1 MRLRQ
6 IKLIAA
12 TAALSVI
19 CAVQASEPARP
30 YTFFTVDI
38 PGSLSTTVFGI
49 NSNRDIVGAFE
60 TPFPPEFGLSS
71 ELRWNHG
78 FVLRD
83 GNLTIVDAPQSIL
96 TQLRGI
102 NADGD
107 IVGTYIPLQNAGTPG
122 GGFRG
127 LVIRN
132 GGDLTPL
139 DFKPAH
145 LNTNLIRISSNGT
158 IVGCYHDD
166 GIDSGPQDSMHG
178 VMIDNK
184 GIMTAI
190 DDEIPGVQFGSNM
203 FTGTTDNGKRKSGF
217 MFDHSPSFNRSRGY
231 EITDGKFAFFD
242 VPGSKYTQAWDIN
255 PSGDIVGMYGD
266 GDVVADSNLRAHGF
280 LKSNDTYQ
288 SIEYP
293 GMIDTRAFGINP
305 ARDIVGTYQTED
317 GHSHGF
323 VAIVEPYLAQGSG
336 NALAA
341 LKLPASLQTRTPVR
355 VNLAPIDK
363 SAPLAKSTGE
373 APACHRAAVKTAA
386 VATKAIKAAD

>member
-12 TAALSVI
+12 MAALSVI
-19 CAVQASEPARP
+19 CAVQGSEPARP

-71 ELRWNHG
+71 ELHWNHG

-83 GNLTIVDAPQSIL
+83 GNLTTIDVPQSIL
-96 TQLRGI
+96 TQIRGI
-102 NADGD
+102 NTQGD
-107 IVGTYIPLQNAGTPG
+107 IVGAYIPIQNAGTPG

-127 LVIRN
+127 LLIRN
-132 GGDLTPL
+132 GAAQTSV
-139 DFKPAH
+139 DFRPAH
-145 LNTNLIRISSNGT
+145 LNTVLVKITSNGT

-178 VMIDNK
+178 ITIDTK
-184 GIMTAI
+184 GVMTAI
-190 DDEIPGVQFGSNM
+190 DNEVSGVQFGSGM
-203 FTGTTDNGKRKSGF
+203 HTGTTDDGKRKSGF
-217 MFDHSPSFNRSRGY
+217 QFDHSPSFNRSRGY
-231 EITDGKFAFFD
+231 EIVDGKFAFFD

-266 GDVVADSNLRAHGF
+266 GDVVADSNLHAHGF

-317 GHSHGF
+317 GHTHGF

-336 NALAA
+336 DALSA
-341 LKLPASLQTRTPVR
+341 LKLPAHLQTRTPVR

-373 APACHRAAVKTAA
+373 APACHRVAVKTAA
-386 VATKAIKAAD
+386 AATKAIKAAD